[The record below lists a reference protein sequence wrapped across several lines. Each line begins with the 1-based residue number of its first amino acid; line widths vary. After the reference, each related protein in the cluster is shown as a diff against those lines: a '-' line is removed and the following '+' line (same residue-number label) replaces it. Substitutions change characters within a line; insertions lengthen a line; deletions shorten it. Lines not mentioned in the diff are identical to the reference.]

1 MQIQANREGAALVIR
16 LIGELD
22 HHSAKEAT
30 TELDRYIEQ
39 TDCNEVCFNLKGLT
53 MMDSSGIGVLLGRYK
68 KLTAKGMKASLS
80 QPNRTIDRVLK
91 LSGLYQI
98 MRKVG

>member
-1 MQIQANREGAALVIR
+1 MQIQANSKGEALVVR
-16 LIGELD
+16 LMGELD
-22 HHSAKEAT
+22 HHSAKQAI
-30 TELDRYIEQ
+30 TELDSFIEH
-39 TDCNEVCFNLKGLT
+39 TDCKEVCFDLKGLT

-68 KLTAKGMKASLS
+68 KLTARGMKASLC
-80 QPNRTIDRVLK
+80 QPNRTIDRVLQ